1 MPFSGLSSPR
11 GAKTLAGWLLPLIL
25 VVLANPSSH
34 AAIFGSISGLVR
46 DGGGLPQMGA
56 VVTLLTEDGTVA
68 KRVYTNHAGLFK
80 IEDLLPGNY
89 SVQVSLDRFLPA
101 WKDRVLVGAGEKTVL
116 DVNLRGLFSTLQ
128 LLFPGGTSIRDMSE
142 DWKWT
147 LRATMS
153 TRPVLRFRSAQD
165 DETQTVLRKLS
176 GRFSDTRG
184 YAQLSGGSGVATSGL
199 ASESD
204 LGTAFAVAS
213 TVFGSHDVVV
223 SGNLG
228 YGSATGTPATAF
240 RTSYTH
246 EVLGY
251 TPEVSVTVRQLQ
263 IPTAA
268 SRAIYG
274 LRPEESGP
282 SLETLTLGFG
292 DSLELGDRVRAEY
305 GFLYESVKFLD
316 RLNYVSPYGRVII
329 SLDEDRE
336 VHARYASGVPH
347 EQRDKDGPDSLR
359 HQVSS
364 LGLFPRM
371 AMRDG
376 RATVQRTEH
385 VELAYREKMG
395 RGLLE
400 AAVYQ
405 DRLSDTALSASMQGE
420 FYSPGE
426 LLPDLFADHATLNAG
441 RFKTAGY
448 RVSYART
455 LRDHLQAAIGFGET
469 GVLSPQ
475 ASELHTADLN
485 ELRSA
490 LQMERAQIV
499 MASLTADLPKTGT
512 KFLTSY
518 QWSSRPAVLA
528 PDMYNDF
535 AARSDPGLNLIVR
548 QPLPFSGGLP
558 GKLEAT
564 AYLNNLLKA
573 GYVPLQSFDGQR
585 MYLLQAIRSYRGALS
600 FVF

>member
-1 MPFSGLSSPR
+1 MPFSGLSSLR
-11 GAKTLAGWLLPLIL
+11 GAKTLAGWLLSLVL
-25 VVLANPSSH
+25 VVLAIPSSQ
-34 AAIFGSISGLVR
+34 AAIFGSLSGLVR
-46 DGGGLPQMGA
+46 DDRGLPQMGA
-56 VVTLLTEDGTVA
+56 VVTLLTADGAVA
-68 KRVYTNHAGLFK
+68 KRVYTNHTGLFK
-80 IEDLLPGNY
+80 IDDLFPGNY
-89 SVQVSLDRFLPA
+89 SIQVSLDRFLPA
-101 WKDRVLVGAGEKTVL
+101 WKERVVIESGEKTVL
-116 DVNLRGLFSTLQ
+116 DVSLRGLFSTLQ
-128 LLFPGGTSIRDMSE
+128 LVFPGRAEIRDMSD

-147 LRATMS
+147 LRATTS
-153 TRPVLRFRSAQD
+153 TRPVLRFRSTE
-165 DETQTVLRKLS
+165 DEETRMVLRKVS

-184 YAQLSGGSGVATSGL
+184 YAQLSGGTGVAASGL

-213 TVFGSHDVVV
+213 TMFGSHDVVV

-228 YGSATGTPATAF
+228 YGSATGTPAAAF

-263 IPTAA
+263 VPAA
-268 SRAIYG
+268 AARAIYG
-274 LRPEESGP
+274 VRPEESGP

-316 RLNYVSPYGRVII
+316 RLNFVSPYGRII
-329 SLDEDRE
+329 YNLDDNRE
-336 VHARYASGVPH
+336 IHLRYASGVPH
-347 EQRDKDGPDSLR
+347 EQHDKQAADSLR
-359 HQVSS
+359 QHVSS
-364 LGLFPRM
+364 LGMFPRM
-371 AMRDG
+371 AIRDG

-385 VELAYREKMG
+385 VELAFREEMG
-395 RGLLE
+395 NGLLE
-400 AAVYQ
+400 VAVYQ
-405 DRLSDTALSASMQGE
+405 DRLSDTALSASMPAGLYGGQV
-420 FYSPGE
+420 
-426 LLPDLFADHATLNAG
+426 LPDLFADQATLNAG
-441 RFKTAGY
+441 RFKTSGY

-455 LRDHLQAAIGFGET
+455 LRDHLQTAIGFGET

-475 ASELHTADLN
+475 TQQLQTPDLE
-485 ELRSA
+485 ELRKS
-490 LQMERAQIV
+490 LKMDRAQIL
-499 MASLTADLPKTGT
+499 MASVTADLPKTGT
-512 KFLTSY
+512 KFMTTY
-518 QWSSRPAVLA
+518 QWASRPAVLA

-535 AARSDPGLNLIVR
+535 AAGSDPGLNVIVR

-573 GYVPLQSFDGQR
+573 GYVPVQSFDGQR